1 MEILYFEIDGYKNIE
16 NVHID
21 LNDITTLMSLNSK
34 GKSNLLKGVLFGLL
48 MINSLPDN
56 RNAFYRSFNNLSKP
70 LVDNR
75 KNQDYRFEV
84 GAKTNL
90 ENEEVTVFYSFTMK
104 WDQKVATIASE
115 NIQVQYSYAQRPITL
130 YVRNGMEAKYK
141 STKARGVDNVVNL
154 NNPFDMFN
162 TV

>member
-48 MINSLPDN
+48 MINCLPDN

-84 GAKTNL
+84 GVKTNL

-115 NIQVQYSYAQRPITL
+115 NIQVQYSYAL
-130 YVRNGMEAKYK
+130 WYV
-141 STKARGVDNVVNL
+141 
-154 NNPFDMFN
+154 
-162 TV
+162 